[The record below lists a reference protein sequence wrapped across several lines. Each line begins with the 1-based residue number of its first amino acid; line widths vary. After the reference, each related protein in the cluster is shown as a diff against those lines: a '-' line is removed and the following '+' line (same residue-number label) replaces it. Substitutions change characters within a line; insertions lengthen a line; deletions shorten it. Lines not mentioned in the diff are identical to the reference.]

1 MPRKLIGLCS
11 MLLLQYL
18 GQILDVYSK
27 VKCWKLSY
35 MKLLF
40 NRMNLTAASL
50 NNIQNENSVRP
61 MMVVFFIH
69 VLFTDNTKT
78 YPCLIIIL
86 IPEIDWQAKIYYRI
100 KNMIQTF
107 LTLRIHVIIWLMNRI
122 SEYVRWSFCSVNN
135 LCFTVVYTV
144 NFFFPQLADIA

>member
-1 MPRKLIGLCS
+1 
-11 MLLLQYL
+11 
-18 GQILDVYSK
+18 
-27 VKCWKLSY
+27 
-35 MKLLF
+35 
-40 NRMNLTAASL
+40 MNLTAASL
-50 NNIQNENSVRP
+50 NNIQNENSIRP

-107 LTLRIHVIIWLMNRI
+107 LTLRIHVII
-122 SEYVRWSFCSVNN
+122 
-135 LCFTVVYTV
+135 
-144 NFFFPQLADIA
+144 

>member
-11 MLLLQYL
+11 MLILQYL
-18 GQILDVYSK
+18 GQILAVYSK

-40 NRMNLTAASL
+40 SRMNLTAASL
-50 NNIQNENSVRP
+50 NNIQNENSIRP

-69 VLFTDNTKT
+69 VLFTNNTKT
-78 YPCLIIIL
+78 YPCLINFDPWNWL
-86 IPEIDWQAKIYYRI
+86 AS
-100 KNMIQTF
+100 KNLLSYMIQTF
-107 LTLRIHVIIWLMNRI
+107 LTLRVHVIIWLMNRI

-135 LCFTVVYTV
+135 LCFTVLYTIS
-144 NFFFPQLADIA
+144 FSPQKADIA

>member
-1 MPRKLIGLCS
+1 MVWSLKINPKMGSVYAQKTDWFVFYADSTISGPNFGCVQQS
-11 MLLLQYL
+11 EMLEIELHE
-18 GQILDVYSK
+18 II
-27 VKCWKLSY
+27 
-35 MKLLF
+35 LF

-50 NNIQNENSVRP
+50 NNIQNENSIRP

-107 LTLRIHVIIWLMNRI
+107 LTLRIHVII
-122 SEYVRWSFCSVNN
+122 
-135 LCFTVVYTV
+135 
-144 NFFFPQLADIA
+144 